1 MSNLGF
7 QTIYRHLN
15 ALPDVVC
22 ERVFLPDP
30 EDIGELER
38 TEAVPISLESFR
50 PLTDFHMVGFSVTY
64 EGDYV
69 NVLRL
74 LALARIPLRPED
86 RRPHDPLVL
95 MGGVCAF
102 SNPEPVAP
110 FMDVIVVGEGE
121 ELVAELI
128 AAYREGY
135 DDRARFLDALAQ
147 LEGVYVPSRYEVV
160 YAPDGTVGEVLSLG
174 AAPAIVTKRRLR
186 NVNAFETVD
195 AVKTPHAEYGHMAL
209 LEVGKGCGRGCRFC
223 LEGQVYRP
231 VRHRSVDALRETV
244 ARVAASGE
252 KRVGLVGACVSDYPW
267 IGELLKIVEDNGL
280 ELSISSIR
288 ADSLTDDL
296 VAALARGGHRT
307 LTIAPEAG
315 TERLRRAIRK
325 AITDEQILTACDLVR
340 AHGIPNLKTYF
351 MIGQPTETLADV
363 EAIPLLAERMLERLR
378 VLDPSGKPFGRLT
391 LSVSSFVP
399 KPWTPFQWAP
409 FDGAESLQAKLEIV
423 KRGARRFSNVRVLHE
438 NPREAALQALL
449 ARGDRRVAGFLE
461 LAAAFDGDWRRA
473 LRGGDGDPDFCP
485 TRGPSAG
492 EPLLRRDLPRLIRLL
507 AAKPRLRDLAITTN
521 GVLLAELAGALKEA
535 GLHRVTVSLDTLRAE
550 RFAALTRRQNH
561 AQVLEGIQAVTRAG
575 FPGTKLGTVVIP
587 GVNDDELVDLIEFGK
602 RVAAEVRFIEYMDV
616 GGATRWSM
624 DQVVSR
630 KAMLEIL
637 ESRYG
642 RIEPVS
648 EQTTAPAERYRL
660 RDGTVFGIIS
670 STTAPFCAE
679 CDRSRLTADGMWY
692 LCLYALQGTDLRAP
706 LRRGAKGEE
715 LAALITGP
723 WQKRSDR
730 GAEQRL
736 ALRERAPLV
745 QVARLKEDPHLE
757 MHTRGG

>member
-1 MSNLGF
+1 MSWGLKKKFQGLLAQEQGAVRKDWGGKIAFALVYPNTYAVGMSNLGF

-30 EDIGELER
+30 EDIEELQR
-38 TEAVPISLESFR
+38 TEGVPISLESFR
-50 PLTDFHMVGFSVTY
+50 PLSDFHMVGFSVTY

-69 NVLRL
+69 NMLRL
-74 LALARIPLRPED
+74 LALARIPLRAGD

-110 FMDVIVVGEGE
+110 FMDLIVVGEGE
-121 ELVAELI
+121 ELVGELI
-128 AAYREGY
+128 AAYRDGY
-135 DDRARFLDALAQ
+135 DDRDRLFDALAAI
-147 LEGVYVPSRYEVV
+147 EGVYVPSRYEVS
-160 YAPDGTVGEVLSLG
+160 YALDGTVGEVLALD

-186 NVNAFETVD
+186 NVDAFETVGG
-195 AVKTPHAEYGHMAL
+195 VKTPNAEYGHMAL

-244 ARVAASGE
+244 ARMAESGE

-325 AITDEQILTACDLVR
+325 AITDEQILTACGLVR

-423 KRGARRFSNVRVLHE
+423 KRGVRRFSNVRVLHE

-473 LRGGDGDPDFCP
+473 LREWDGDPDFCT
-485 TRGPSAG
+485 TRVRSTDERLPWDHFDVGVKKAG
-492 EPLLRRDLPRLIRLL
+492 LIREWER
-507 AAKPRLRDLAITTN
+507 AR
-521 GVLLAELAGALKEA
+521 AEVAVAAGA
-535 GLHRVTVSLDTLRAE
+535 V
-550 RFAALTRRQNH
+550 
-561 AQVLEGIQAVTRAG
+561 
-575 FPGTKLGTVVIP
+575 
-587 GVNDDELVDLIEFGK
+587 
-602 RVAAEVRFIEYMDV
+602 
-616 GGATRWSM
+616 
-624 DQVVSR
+624 
-630 KAMLEIL
+630 
-637 ESRYG
+637 
-642 RIEPVS
+642 
-648 EQTTAPAERYRL
+648 
-660 RDGTVFGIIS
+660 
-670 STTAPFCAE
+670 
-679 CDRSRLTADGMWY
+679 
-692 LCLYALQGTDLRAP
+692 
-706 LRRGAKGEE
+706 
-715 LAALITGP
+715 
-723 WQKRSDR
+723 
-730 GAEQRL
+730 
-736 ALRERAPLV
+736 
-745 QVARLKEDPHLE
+745 
-757 MHTRGG
+757 

>member
-1 MSNLGF
+1 MSWKLKRKAQALLADEQGTVSKDWGGKIAVALVYPNTYTVGMSNLGF

-22 ERVFLPDP
+22 ERRCLPDRGGI
-30 EDIGELER
+30 DQLGR
-38 TEAVPISLESFR
+38 TESVPLSLESFR

-69 NVLRL
+69 NTLRL
-74 LALARIPLRPED
+74 LARAGIPLRPED

-135 DDRARFLDALAQ
+135 DDRARLLDALAQ

-307 LTIAPEAG
+307 LTVAPEAG

-325 AITDEQILTACDLVR
+325 AITDEQILVACDLVR

-351 MIGQPTETLADV
+351 MIGQPTETLEDV
-363 EAIPLLAERMLERLR
+363 EAIPRLAERMLERLS
-378 VLDPSGKPFGRLT
+378 VPDPNAKPFGRLT
-391 LSVSSFVP
+391 LSISSFVP

-409 FDGAESLQAKLEIV
+409 FAGAEALQTKLEIV
-423 KRGARRFSNVRVLHE
+423 KRGARRLHNVRVLHE

-449 ARGDRRVAGFLE
+449 ARGDRRVADFLE
-461 LAAAFDGDWRRA
+461 LAASFDGDWRRA
-473 LRGGDGDPDFCP
+473 LREWKGDADFCT
-485 TRGPSAG
+485 TRARSTDERLPWDHFDVGVKKAG
-492 EPLLRRDLPRLIRLL
+492 LIR
-507 AAKPRLRDLAITTN
+507 
-521 GVLLAELAGALKEA
+521 EWE
-535 GLHRVTVSLDTLRAE
+535 RA
-550 RFAALTRRQNH
+550 
-561 AQVLEGIQAVTRAG
+561 RAG
-575 FPGTKLGTVVIP
+575 PP
-587 GVNDDELVDLIEFGK
+587 
-602 RVAAEVRFIEYMDV
+602 VAV
-616 GGATRWSM
+616 G
-624 DQVVSR
+624 
-630 KAMLEIL
+630 
-637 ESRYG
+637 
-642 RIEPVS
+642 
-648 EQTTAPAERYRL
+648 
-660 RDGTVFGIIS
+660 
-670 STTAPFCAE
+670 
-679 CDRSRLTADGMWY
+679 
-692 LCLYALQGTDLRAP
+692 
-706 LRRGAKGEE
+706 
-715 LAALITGP
+715 AA
-723 WQKRSDR
+723 
-730 GAEQRL
+730 
-736 ALRERAPLV
+736 
-745 QVARLKEDPHLE
+745 
-757 MHTRGG
+757 